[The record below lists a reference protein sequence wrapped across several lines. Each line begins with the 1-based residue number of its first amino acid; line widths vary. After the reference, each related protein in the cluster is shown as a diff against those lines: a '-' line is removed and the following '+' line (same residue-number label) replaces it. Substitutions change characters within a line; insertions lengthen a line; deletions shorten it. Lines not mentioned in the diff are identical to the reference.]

1 MVLTVYR
8 GNIQGNYIASAEGKG
23 EKISLYSKLDKWNQ
37 ISNQKHK
44 DSKNHHTFGEKSN
57 TFINDHWV
65 KEQDSKEI
73 KIQLNELKYNIWIY
87 VRHS

>member
-1 MVLTVYR
+1 MKLAIK
-8 GNIQGNYIASAEGKG
+8 NIKIAKITTHL
-23 EKISLYSKLDKWNQ
+23 EK
-37 ISNQKHK
+37 
-44 DSKNHHTFGEKSN
+44 KSN

-73 KIQLNELKYNIWIY
+73 KIQLIELKYNIY